1 MFMVIQFEALF
12 PGNMH
17 ISPTVTEE
25 VNIETNKEMK
35 MLFQNKLNYE
45 KPIEN
50 QNMEKIETKKLLM
63 DVDFNDKVLL
73 KTNENNSQ
81 KIELMD
87 LIPREDV
94 DHVIHLMQEIA
105 TKNIHDSSENENSV
119 YKNMNLQEID
129 LVMVKI
135 DKLTEDIE
143 GVGLDSPYNELL
155 KH

>member
-1 MFMVIQFEALF
+1 
-12 PGNMH
+12 
-17 ISPTVTEE
+17 SPTVTEE

-143 GVGLDSPYNELL
+143 G
-155 KH
+155 

>member
-1 MFMVIQFEALF
+1 MVIQFEALF